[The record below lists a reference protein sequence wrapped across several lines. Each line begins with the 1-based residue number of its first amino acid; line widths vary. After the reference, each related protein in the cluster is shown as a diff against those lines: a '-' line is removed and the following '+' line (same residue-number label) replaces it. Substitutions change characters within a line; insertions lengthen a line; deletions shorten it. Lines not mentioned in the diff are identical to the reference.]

1 MQEFNLY
8 KDIQARTKGEIFLG
22 VVGPVRT
29 GKSTFIR
36 RFMEEMVLPNL
47 ADNEK
52 NIATDELPTS
62 GKGKI
67 ITTVEPK
74 FVPKDAARVILSN
87 EIEVKVRLVDCV
99 GFVVEGATGVDD
111 HDQTRLVK
119 TPWSPK
125 EIPFAEAAEI
135 GTQKVI
141 RDHST
146 IGLVITC
153 DGSFGELP
161 RERFLEAEKKAITEM
176 EKSGKPYL
184 VLVNTQKPFGDE
196 AKRTVEYLESA
207 YSVSALPINCEQLRK
222 EDIHRIMEKILYEF
236 PVARLEFY
244 IPKWVE
250 TLPVDHK
257 VKASLIENIR
267 ELMQRLTR
275 IRDVDAQS
283 IQFENPFVKK
293 IKLESMELAR
303 GAAKIQVEIDDTYYY
318 EMLSEM
324 AGVPIQGEYQLISM
338 IRELSEKK
346 QEYEKVQT
354 ALEAVR
360 GTGYGVITPEQE
372 EIVLDDPTVIKQ
384 GSKYGVKIK
393 ATSPSIHLIK
403 AEIETEIA
411 PIVGSEQ
418 QAQDLMTYIKENSKG
433 EDGIWQTNIFGKS
446 IEQLVED
453 GIRTKLAV
461 IGEESQMKLQDTM
474 KRIVNESNGGLIC
487 III

>member
-36 RFMEEMVLPNL
+36 RFMEEMVLSNL

-52 NIATDELPTS
+52 SIATDELPTS
-62 GKGKI
+62 GKGKT

-74 FVPKDAARVILSN
+74 FVPKDAARVMLSN
-87 EIEVKVRLVDCV
+87 EVEVKVRLVDCV
-99 GFVVEGATGVDD
+99 GFVVDGAMGTDD
-111 HDQTRLVK
+111 SEQARLVK

-125 EIPFAEAAEI
+125 EIPFAEAAKI
-135 GTQKVI
+135 GTEKVI
-141 RDHST
+141 KDHST

-153 DGSFGELP
+153 DASFGELP
-161 RERFLEAEKKAITEM
+161 RENFLEAEKKAITEM
-176 EKSGKPYL
+176 QKSGKPFL
-184 VLVNTQKPFGDE
+184 VLVNTQKPYGEE
-196 AKRTVEYLESA
+196 AKRTAEYLEST
-207 YSVSALPINCEQLRK
+207 YGVSALTVNCEQLRR

-236 PVARLEFY
+236 PVAKLEFY

-250 TLPVDHK
+250 TLSTDHK
-257 VKASLIENIR
+257 IKVSLIKNIR
-267 ELMQRLTR
+267 ELMKTLTK
-275 IRDVDAQS
+275 IRDVNGES
-283 IQFENPFVKK
+283 VQFDNEFVKK
-293 IKLESMELAR
+293 IKLDSMELAR
-303 GAAKIQVEIDDTYYY
+303 GAARIQIEIDDTYYY

-324 AGVPIQGEYQLISM
+324 AGVPIEGEYQLISM
-338 IRELSEKK
+338 IRELSKK
-346 QEYEKVQT
+346 KLEYEKVQT
-354 ALEAVR
+354 ALEAVW

-372 EIVLDDPTVIKQ
+372 EIVLEEPSVIKQ
-384 GSKYGVKIK
+384 GGKYGVKIK
-393 ATSPSIHLIK
+393 AASPSIHLIK

-411 PIVGSEQ
+411 PIVGNEQ
-418 QAQDLMTYIKENSKG
+418 QAQDLIAYIRENSKG
-433 EDGIWQTNIFGKS
+433 EEGIWKTNIFGKS

-461 IGEESQMKLQDTM
+461 IGEESQVKLQDTM

>member
-22 VVGPVRT
+22 VVGPART

-161 RERFLEAEKKAITEM
+161 RERFLEAEKGYYRD
-176 EKSGKPYL
+176 GKIR
-184 VLVNTQKPFGDE
+184 E
-196 AKRTVEYLESA
+196 
-207 YSVSALPINCEQLRK
+207 ALP
-222 EDIHRIMEKILYEF
+222 
-236 PVARLEFY
+236 
-244 IPKWVE
+244 
-250 TLPVDHK
+250 
-257 VKASLIENIR
+257 
-267 ELMQRLTR
+267 
-275 IRDVDAQS
+275 
-283 IQFENPFVKK
+283 
-293 IKLESMELAR
+293 
-303 GAAKIQVEIDDTYYY
+303 GA
-318 EMLSEM
+318 
-324 AGVPIQGEYQLISM
+324 GEH
-338 IRELSEKK
+338 
-346 QEYEKVQT
+346 T
-354 ALEAVR
+354 EAFWR
-360 GTGYGVITPEQE
+360 
-372 EIVLDDPTVIKQ
+372 
-384 GSKYGVKIK
+384 
-393 ATSPSIHLIK
+393 
-403 AEIETEIA
+403 
-411 PIVGSEQ
+411 
-418 QAQDLMTYIKENSKG
+418 
-433 EDGIWQTNIFGKS
+433 
-446 IEQLVED
+446 
-453 GIRTKLAV
+453 
-461 IGEESQMKLQDTM
+461 
-474 KRIVNESNGGLIC
+474 
-487 III
+487 